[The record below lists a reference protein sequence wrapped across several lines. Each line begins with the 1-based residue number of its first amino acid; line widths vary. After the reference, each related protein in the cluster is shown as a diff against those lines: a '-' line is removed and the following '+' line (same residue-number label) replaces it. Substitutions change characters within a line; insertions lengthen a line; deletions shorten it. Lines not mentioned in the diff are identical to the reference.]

1 MNKKTLRDIDVDGK
15 RVLVRVDFNV
25 PLHIDTGTISDDT
38 RIRKVL
44 PTIKYLTDKE
54 AKVILCSHLGRPGG
68 KVVDGLRLAPVAKR
82 LSEILGSPVEMAM
95 DCIGPQV
102 EEAVDMLKGG
112 SILLLENLRFHPEEE
127 TNDSGFAEALARL
140 ADVFVNDAFGTA
152 HRTHASTVGVTKY
165 LPAVAGLLMEKEIYV
180 MDKALNDP
188 ERPFTAL
195 IGGAKIN
202 SKIGVLEYILDKVD
216 SLLIAGGMSSTF
228 LKALQY
234 DVGQSS
240 VKDEK
245 EDKVDLARL
254 LIGKAA
260 EKGVHLLLP
269 SDVVVADKFA
279 SDAKSRTVSVD
290 NIPASWY
297 IMDIGPRTIELFE
310 AKLRK
315 SKTIIWNGPVGVFE
329 FPKFSKGTEAM
340 ANVLAGLDSTT
351 VIGGGSTAEAVVEM
365 GLADKMSHISTGGG
379 ASLKFLEGKTLPG
392 VVVLQDK
399 EAG

>member
-1 MNKKTLRDIDVDGK
+1 MNKKTLRDIDVNGK

-25 PLHIDTGTISDDT
+25 PLDIDTGTISDDT
-38 RIRKVL
+38 RIREVL

-68 KVVDGLRLAPVAKR
+68 KVVDGLRLAPVARR
-82 LSEILGSPVEMAM
+82 LSEILASPVEMAV

-102 EEAVDMLKGG
+102 EEAVDRLKGG
-112 SILLLENLRFHPEEE
+112 GILLLENLRFHSEEE
-127 TNDSGFAEALARL
+127 TNDSGFAEELARL

-152 HRTHASTVGVTKY
+152 HRAHASTVGVTKY
-165 LPAVAGLLMEKEIYV
+165 LPAVAGLLMEKEINI

-188 ERPFTAL
+188 ESPLAAL

-202 SKIGVLEYILDKVD
+202 SKIGILENIIDKVD

-228 LKALQY
+228 LRALQY
-234 DVGQSS
+234 NVGQSS

-245 EDKVDLARL
+245 EDKVGLAKL
-254 LIGKAA
+254 LMEKAA
-260 EKGVHLLLP
+260 EKGVPLLLP
-269 SDVVVADKFA
+269 IDVVVADTFA
-279 SDAKSRTVSVD
+279 SDARSRTVSVD
-290 NIPASWY
+290 NVPTSWY

-310 AKLRK
+310 AELRN

-340 ANVLAGLDSTT
+340 TNVLAGLDATT

>member
-1 MNKKTLRDIDVDGK
+1 MNKKTLRDIDVNGK
-15 RVLVRVDFNV
+15 RVLVRVDLNV
-25 PLHIDTGTISDDT
+25 PLDIDTGTISDDT
-38 RIRKVL
+38 RILEVL
-44 PTIKYLTDKE
+44 PTIKYLTDRE

-68 KVVDGLRLAPVAKR
+68 KVVDGLRLAPVARR
-82 LSEILGSPVEMAM
+82 LSEILASPVRMAV

-102 EEAVDMLKGG
+102 EEAVDRLKERG
-112 SILLLENLRFHPEEE
+112 ILLLENLRFHPEEE
-127 TNDSGFAEALARL
+127 ANDSGFAEALARL
-140 ADVFVNDAFGTA
+140 ADVYVNDAFGTA

-165 LPAVAGLLMEKEIYV
+165 LPAVAGLLMEKEINV

-188 ERPFTAL
+188 ERPFAAL

-228 LKALQY
+228 LRALQY

-240 VKDEK
+240 VK
-245 EDKVDLARL
+245 EDKVGLAKL
-254 LIGKAA
+254 LMEKAA

-279 SDAKSRTVSVD
+279 SDARSRTVSVD

-329 FPKFSKGTEAM
+329 FSKFSKGTEAM
-340 ANVLAGLDSTT
+340 ANVLAGLDATT
-351 VIGGGSTAEAVVEM
+351 VIGGGSTAEAIVEM

-392 VVVLQDK
+392 VAVLQDK
-399 EAG
+399 ETG

>member
-1 MNKKTLRDIDVDGK
+1 MNKKTLRDIDVNGK
-15 RVLVRVDFNV
+15 RVLVRVDLNV
-25 PLHIDTGTISDDT
+25 PLDIDTGTISDDT
-38 RIRKVL
+38 RIREVL
-44 PTIKYLTDKE
+44 PTIKYLTDKG

-68 KVVDGLRLAPVAKR
+68 KVVDGLRLAPVARR
-82 LSEILGSPVEMAM
+82 LSEMLASPVEMAV

-102 EEAVDMLKGG
+102 EEAVDRLKGG
-112 SILLLENLRFHPEEE
+112 GILLLENLRFHPEEE
-127 TNDSGFAEALARL
+127 TNDSGFAEELARL
-140 ADVFVNDAFGTA
+140 ADVFINDAFGTA

-165 LPAVAGLLMEKEIYV
+165 LPAVAGLLMEKEINI

-188 ERPFTAL
+188 ERPLAAL

-202 SKIGVLEYILDKVD
+202 SKIGILENIIDKVD

-234 DVGQSS
+234 NVGQSS

-245 EDKVDLARL
+245 EDKVGLAKL
-254 LIGKAA
+254 LIEKAA
-260 EKGVHLLLP
+260 EKGVPLLLP

-279 SDAKSRTVSVD
+279 SDATSMTVSVD
-290 NIPASWY
+290 NVPTSWY

-310 AKLRK
+310 DKLRN

-329 FPKFSKGTEAM
+329 FPKFGKGTEAM
-340 ANVLAGLDSTT
+340 ANVLASLDATT
-351 VIGGGSTAEAVVEM
+351 IIGGGSTAEAVVEM

>member
-1 MNKKTLRDIDVDGK
+1 MNKKTLRDIDINGK

-25 PLHIDTGTISDDT
+25 PLDMDTGTISDDT
-38 RIRKVL
+38 RIREVL

-68 KVVDGLRLAPVAKR
+68 KVVDGLRLAPVARR
-82 LSEILGSPVEMAM
+82 LSEILASPVEMAV

-102 EEAVDMLKGG
+102 KDAVDRLKGG
-112 SILLLENLRFHPEEE
+112 GILLLENLRFHPEEE
-127 TNDSGFAEALARL
+127 TNDSGFAEELARL
-140 ADVFVNDAFGTA
+140 ADIFINDAFGTA

-165 LPAVAGLLMEKEIYV
+165 LPAVAGLLMEKEINI

-188 ERPFTAL
+188 ERPFAAL

-202 SKIGVLEYILDKVD
+202 SKIGILENILDKVD

-228 LKALQY
+228 LRALQY
-234 DVGQSS
+234 NVGQSY

-245 EDKVDLARL
+245 EDKVGLAKL
-254 LIGKAA
+254 LMEKAA
-260 EKGVHLLLP
+260 EKGVPLLLP
-269 SDVVVADKFA
+269 IDVVVADTFA
-279 SDAKSRTVSVD
+279 SDAWSRTVSVD
-290 NIPASWY
+290 NVPTSWY

-310 AKLRK
+310 AELRK
-315 SKTIIWNGPVGVFE
+315 SKTVIWNGPVGVFE
-329 FPKFSKGTEAM
+329 FSKFSKGTEAM
-340 ANVLAGLDSTT
+340 ANVLAGLDATT

-365 GLADKMSHISTGGG
+365 GLTDKMSHISTGGG

>member
-1 MNKKTLRDIDVDGK
+1 MNKKTLRDIDVNGK

-25 PLHIDTGTISDDT
+25 PLDIDTGTISDDT
-38 RIRKVL
+38 RIREVL

-68 KVVDGLRLAPVAKR
+68 KVVDGLRLAPVARR
-82 LSEILGSPVEMAM
+82 LSEILSSPVEMAV

-102 EEAVDMLKGG
+102 EEAVDRLEGG
-112 SILLLENLRFHPEEE
+112 GILLLENLRFHPEEE
-127 TNDSGFAEALARL
+127 TNDSGFAEELARL
-140 ADVFVNDAFGTA
+140 ADIFINDAFGTA

-165 LPAVAGLLMEKEIYV
+165 LPAVAGLLMEKEINI

-188 ERPFTAL
+188 ERPLAAL

-202 SKIGVLEYILDKVD
+202 SKIGILENIIDKVD

-228 LKALQY
+228 LRALQY
-234 DVGQSS
+234 NVGQSS

-245 EDKVDLARL
+245 EDKVGLAKL
-254 LIGKAA
+254 LIEKAA
-260 EKGVHLLLP
+260 EKGVPLLLP
-269 SDVVVADKFA
+269 SDVVVADRFA
-279 SDAKSRTVSVD
+279 SDARSRTVSVD
-290 NIPASWY
+290 NVPTSWY

-310 AKLRK
+310 TELRK

-329 FPKFSKGTEAM
+329 FSKFSEGTEAM
-340 ANVLAGLDSTT
+340 ANVLTDLDATT

-365 GLADKMSHISTGGG
+365 GLTDKMSHISTGGG

>member
-1 MNKKTLRDIDVDGK
+1 MNKQTLRDIDVNGK

-25 PLHIDTGTISDDT
+25 PLDLDTGTISDDT
-38 RIRKVL
+38 RIREVL

-68 KVVDGLRLAPVAKR
+68 KVVDGLRLAPVARR
-82 LSEILGSPVEMAM
+82 LSEILSSPVEMAV

-102 EEAVDMLKGG
+102 EEAVDRLKGG
-112 SILLLENLRFHPEEE
+112 GILLLENLRFHPEEE
-127 TNDSGFAEALARL
+127 TNDYSFAEELARL
-140 ADVFVNDAFGTA
+140 ADIFINDAFGTA

-165 LPAVAGLLMEKEIYV
+165 LPAVAGLLMEKEINI

-188 ERPFTAL
+188 ERPLAAL

-202 SKIGVLEYILDKVD
+202 SKIGILENIIDKVD

-228 LKALQY
+228 LRALQY
-234 DVGQSS
+234 NVGQSS

-245 EDKVDLARL
+245 EDKVGLAKL
-254 LIGKAA
+254 LIEKAA
-260 EKGVHLLLP
+260 EKRVPLLLP
-269 SDVVVADKFA
+269 SDVVVADRFA
-279 SDAKSRTVSVD
+279 SDARSRTVSVD
-290 NIPASWY
+290 NVPTSWY

-310 AKLRK
+310 TELRK

-329 FPKFSKGTEAM
+329 FSKFSKGTEAM
-340 ANVLAGLDSTT
+340 ANVLAGLDATT

-365 GLADKMSHISTGGG
+365 GLANKMSHISTGGG

>member
-25 PLHIDTGTISDDT
+25 PLDIDTGTLSDDT
-38 RIRKVL
+38 RIREVL

-68 KVVDGLRLAPVAKR
+68 KVVDGLRLAPVARR
-82 LSEILGSPVEMAM
+82 LSEILASPVVMVV

-102 EEAVDMLKGG
+102 EEAVDRLKGG
-112 SILLLENLRFHPEEE
+112 GILLLENLRFHPEEE
-127 TNDSGFAEALARL
+127 INDSGFAEALARL
-140 ADVFVNDAFGTA
+140 ADVYVNDAFGTA

-165 LPAVAGLLMEKEIYV
+165 LPAVAGLLMEKEINI

-188 ERPFTAL
+188 ERPLAAL

-202 SKIGVLEYILDKVD
+202 SKIGILENIIDKVD

-228 LKALQY
+228 LRALQY
-234 DVGQSS
+234 NVGQSS

-245 EDKVDLARL
+245 EDKVSLAKL
-254 LIGKAA
+254 LIEKAA
-260 EKGVHLLLP
+260 EKGVPLLLP

-279 SDAKSRTVSVD
+279 SDARSRTVSVD
-290 NIPASWY
+290 NVPTSWY

-310 AKLRK
+310 ATLCK

-340 ANVLAGLDSTT
+340 ANVLAGLDATT
-351 VIGGGSTAEAVVEM
+351 VIGGGSTAEAIVEM

>member
-1 MNKKTLRDIDVDGK
+1 MNKKTLRDIDVNGK
-15 RVLVRVDFNV
+15 RVLVRVDLNV
-25 PLHIDTGTISDDT
+25 PLDIDTGTISDDT
-38 RIRKVL
+38 RILEVL
-44 PTIKYLTDKE
+44 PTIKYLTDRE

-68 KVVDGLRLAPVAKR
+68 KVVDGLRLAPVARR
-82 LSEILGSPVEMAM
+82 LSEILASPVGMAV

-102 EEAVDMLKGG
+102 EEAVDTLKGG
-112 SILLLENLRFHPEEE
+112 GILLLENLRFHPEEE
-127 TNDSGFAEALARL
+127 ANDSGFAEALARL
-140 ADVFVNDAFGTA
+140 ADVYVNDAFGTA

-165 LPAVAGLLMEKEIYV
+165 LPAVAGLLMEKEINV

-188 ERPFTAL
+188 ERPFAAL

-228 LKALQY
+228 LRALQY

-240 VKDEK
+240 VK
-245 EDKVDLARL
+245 EDKVVLAKL
-254 LIGKAA
+254 LMEKAA

-279 SDAKSRTVSVD
+279 SDARSRTVSVD

-297 IMDIGPRTIELFE
+297 IMDIGPRTVELFE

-329 FPKFSKGTEAM
+329 FSKFSKGTEAM
-340 ANVLAGLDSTT
+340 ANVLAGLDATT
-351 VIGGGSTAEAVVEM
+351 VIGGGSTAEAIVEM

>member
-1 MNKKTLRDIDVDGK
+1 MNKKTLRDIDVNGK
-15 RVLVRVDFNV
+15 RVLVRVDLNV
-25 PLHIDTGTISDDT
+25 PLDIDTGTISDDT
-38 RIRKVL
+38 RILEVL
-44 PTIKYLTDKE
+44 PTIKYLTDRE

-68 KVVDGLRLAPVAKR
+68 KVVDGLRLAPVARR
-82 LSEILGSPVEMAM
+82 LSEILASPVGMAV

-102 EEAVDMLKGG
+102 EEAVDRLKGG
-112 SILLLENLRFHPEEE
+112 GILLLENLRFHPEEE

-140 ADVFVNDAFGTA
+140 ADVYVDDAFGTA

-165 LPAVAGLLMEKEIYV
+165 LPAVAGLLMEKEINV

-188 ERPFTAL
+188 ERPFAAL

-228 LKALQY
+228 LRALQY

-240 VKDEK
+240 VK
-245 EDKVDLARL
+245 EDKVGLAKL
-254 LIGKAA
+254 LMEKAA

-279 SDAKSRTVSVD
+279 SDARSRTVSVD

-329 FPKFSKGTEAM
+329 FSKFSKGTEAM
-340 ANVLAGLDSTT
+340 ANVLAGLDATT
-351 VIGGGSTAEAVVEM
+351 VIGGGSTAEAIVEM

>member
-1 MNKKTLRDIDVDGK
+1 MNKKTLRDIDVNGK
-15 RVLVRVDFNV
+15 RVLVRVDLNV
-25 PLHIDTGTISDDT
+25 PLDVDTGTISDDT
-38 RIRKVL
+38 RIREVL

-68 KVVDGLRLAPVAKR
+68 KVVDGLRLAPVAR
-82 LSEILGSPVEMAM
+82 HLSDILASPVEMAV

-102 EEAVDMLKGG
+102 EEAVDRLKDGD
-112 SILLLENLRFHPEEE
+112 ILLLENLRFHPEEE
-127 TNDSGFAEALARL
+127 TNDSGFAEELARL
-140 ADVFVNDAFGTA
+140 ADVFINDAFGTA
-152 HRTHASTVGVTKY
+152 HRTHASIVGVTKY
-165 LPAVAGLLMEKEIYV
+165 LPAVAGLLMEKEINI

-188 ERPFTAL
+188 ERPLAAL

-202 SKIGVLEYILDKVD
+202 SKIGILENIVDKVD

-228 LKALQY
+228 LRALQY
-234 DVGQSS
+234 NVGQSS

-245 EDKVDLARL
+245 EDKVGLAKL
-254 LIGKAA
+254 LIEKAA
-260 EKGVHLLLP
+260 EKGVPLLLP
-269 SDVVVADKFA
+269 SDVVVANRFA
-279 SDAKSRTVSVD
+279 SDARSTTVSVD
-290 NIPASWY
+290 NVPTSWY

-310 AKLRK
+310 TELRK

-329 FPKFSKGTEAM
+329 FSKFSKGTEAM
-340 ANVLAGLDSTT
+340 ANVLAGLDATT

-379 ASLKFLEGKTLPG
+379 ASLKLLEGKTLPG

>member
-1 MNKKTLRDIDVDGK
+1 MNKKTLRDIDVNGK

-25 PLHIDTGTISDDT
+25 PLDIDTGTISDDT
-38 RIRKVL
+38 RIREVL

-68 KVVDGLRLAPVAKR
+68 KVVDGLRLAPVARR
-82 LSEILGSPVEMAM
+82 LSEILSSPVEMAV

-102 EEAVDMLKGG
+102 EEAVARLKGG
-112 SILLLENLRFHPEEE
+112 GILLLENLRFHPEEE
-127 TNDSGFAEALARL
+127 TNDSGFAEELARL
-140 ADVFVNDAFGTA
+140 ADIFINDAFGTA

-165 LPAVAGLLMEKEIYV
+165 LPAVAGLLMEKEINI

-188 ERPFTAL
+188 ERPLAAL

-202 SKIGVLEYILDKVD
+202 SKIGILENIIDKVD

-228 LKALQY
+228 LRALQY
-234 DVGQSS
+234 NVGQSS

-245 EDKVDLARL
+245 EDKVGLAKL
-254 LIGKAA
+254 LIEKAA
-260 EKGVHLLLP
+260 EKGVPLLLP
-269 SDVVVADKFA
+269 SDVVVADRFA
-279 SDAKSRTVSVD
+279 SDARSRTVSVD
-290 NIPASWY
+290 NVPTSWY

-310 AKLRK
+310 TELRK

-329 FPKFSKGTEAM
+329 FSKFSKGTEAI
-340 ANVLAGLDSTT
+340 ANVLAGLDATT

-365 GLADKMSHISTGGG
+365 GLANKMSHISTGGG

>member
-1 MNKKTLRDIDVDGK
+1 MNKKTLRDIDVYGK
-15 RVLVRVDFNV
+15 RVLVRVDLNV
-25 PLHIDTGTISDDT
+25 PLDADTGTISDDT
-38 RIRKVL
+38 RILSVI

-54 AKVILCSHLGRPGG
+54 ARVILCSHLGRPGG
-68 KVVDGLRLAPVAKR
+68 KLVDGLRLAPVAKR
-82 LSEILGSPVEMAM
+82 LSEILASPVEMAV

-102 EEAVDMLKGG
+102 EEAVGRLKAGD
-112 SILLLENLRFHPEEE
+112 ILLLENLRFHPEEE
-127 TNDSGFAEALARL
+127 ANDPSFAEALSRL
-140 ADVFVNDAFGTA
+140 ADVYVNDAFGTA

-165 LPAVAGLLMEKEIYV
+165 LPAVAGLLMEKEINV

-188 ERPFTAL
+188 ERPFAAL

-228 LKALQY
+228 LRALHY

-240 VKDEK
+240 VKDDK
-245 EDKVDLARL
+245 EDKVGLAKL
-254 LIGKAA
+254 LMEKAA

-269 SDVVVADKFA
+269 SDVVVADKFSA
-279 SDAKSRTVSVD
+279 NSRSRTVSVD
-290 NIPASWY
+290 NVPASWY

-315 SKTIIWNGPVGVFE
+315 NKTIIWNGPVGVFE
-329 FPKFSKGTEAM
+329 FPKFSMGTRAM
-340 ANVLAGLDSTT
+340 ANVMAGLDVTT
-351 VIGGGSTAEAVVEM
+351 VIGGGSTAEAIVEM

>member
-25 PLHIDTGTISDDT
+25 PLDIDTGTISDDT
-38 RIRKVL
+38 RIREVL

-68 KVVDGLRLAPVAKR
+68 KVVDGLKLAPVARR
-82 LSEILGSPVEMAM
+82 LSEILASPVVMVV

-102 EEAVDMLKGG
+102 EEAVDRLKGG
-112 SILLLENLRFHPEEE
+112 GILLLENLRFHPEEE
-127 TNDSGFAEALARL
+127 INDSGFAKALARL
-140 ADVFVNDAFGTA
+140 ADVYVNDAFGTA

-165 LPAVAGLLMEKEIYV
+165 LPAVAGLLMEKEINI

-188 ERPFTAL
+188 ERPLAAL

-202 SKIGVLEYILDKVD
+202 SKIGILENIIDKVD

-228 LKALQY
+228 LRALQY
-234 DVGQSS
+234 NVGQSS

-245 EDKVDLARL
+245 EDKVGLAKL
-254 LIGKAA
+254 LIEKAA
-260 EKGVHLLLP
+260 EKGVPLLLP

-279 SDAKSRTVSVD
+279 SDARSRTVSVD
-290 NIPASWY
+290 NVPTSWY

-310 AKLRK
+310 ATLCK

-340 ANVLAGLDSTT
+340 ANVLAGLDATT
-351 VIGGGSTAEAVVEM
+351 VIGGGSTAEAIVEM

>member
-1 MNKKTLRDIDVDGK
+1 MNKKTLRDIDVNGK
-15 RVLVRVDFNV
+15 RVLVRVDLNV
-25 PLHIDTGTISDDT
+25 PLDIDTGTISDDT
-38 RIRKVL
+38 RIREVL

-68 KVVDGLRLAPVAKR
+68 KVVDGLRLAPVARR
-82 LSEILGSPVEMAM
+82 LSEILASPVEMAV

-102 EEAVDMLKGG
+102 EEAVDRLKDGD
-112 SILLLENLRFHPEEE
+112 ILLLENLRFHTEEE
-127 TNDSGFAEALARL
+127 TNDSGFAEELARL
-140 ADVFVNDAFGTA
+140 ADVFINDAFGTA
-152 HRTHASTVGVTKY
+152 HREHASTVGVTKY
-165 LPAVAGLLMEKEIYV
+165 LPAVAGLLMEKEINI

-188 ERPFTAL
+188 ERPLAAL

-202 SKIGVLEYILDKVD
+202 SKIGILENIIDKVD

-228 LKALQY
+228 LRALQY
-234 DVGQSS
+234 NVGQSS

-245 EDKVDLARL
+245 EDKVGLAKL
-254 LIGKAA
+254 LIEKAA
-260 EKGVHLLLP
+260 EKGVPLLLP
-269 SDVVVADKFA
+269 SDVVVANRFA
-279 SDAKSRTVSVD
+279 SDARSTTVSVD
-290 NIPASWY
+290 NVPTSWY

-310 AKLRK
+310 AELRK

-329 FPKFSKGTEAM
+329 FSKFSKGTEAM
-340 ANVLAGLDSTT
+340 ANVLAGLDAIT

>member
-25 PLHIDTGTISDDT
+25 PLDIDTGTISDDT
-38 RIRKVL
+38 RIREVL

-68 KVVDGLRLAPVAKR
+68 KVVDGLRLAPVARR
-82 LSEILGSPVEMAM
+82 LSEILASPVVMVV

-102 EEAVDMLKGG
+102 EEAVDRLKGG
-112 SILLLENLRFHPEEE
+112 GILLLENLRFHPEEE
-127 TNDSGFAEALARL
+127 INDSGFAEALARL
-140 ADVFVNDAFGTA
+140 ADVYVNDAFGTA

-165 LPAVAGLLMEKEIYV
+165 LPAVAGLLME
-180 MDKALNDP
+180 
-188 ERPFTAL
+188 ERPLAAL

-202 SKIGVLEYILDKVD
+202 SKIGILENIIDKVD

-228 LKALQY
+228 LRALQY
-234 DVGQSS
+234 NVGQSS

-245 EDKVDLARL
+245 EDKVSLAKL
-254 LIGKAA
+254 LIEKAA
-260 EKGVHLLLP
+260 EKGVPLLLP

-279 SDAKSRTVSVD
+279 SDARSRTVSVD
-290 NIPASWY
+290 NVPTSWY

-310 AKLRK
+310 ATLCK

-340 ANVLAGLDSTT
+340 ANVLAGLDATT
-351 VIGGGSTAEAVVEM
+351 VIGGGSTAEAIVEM

>member
-1 MNKKTLRDIDVDGK
+1 MNKKTLRDIDVNGK

-25 PLHIDTGTISDDT
+25 PLDIDTGTISDDT
-38 RIRKVL
+38 RIREVL

-68 KVVDGLRLAPVAKR
+68 KVADGLRLAPVARR
-82 LSEILGSPVEMAM
+82 LSEILASPVEMAV

-102 EEAVDMLKGG
+102 EEAVDRLKGG
-112 SILLLENLRFHPEEE
+112 GILLLENLRFHTEEE
-127 TNDSGFAEALARL
+127 TNDSGFAEELARL
-140 ADVFVNDAFGTA
+140 ADVFINDAFGTA

-165 LPAVAGLLMEKEIYV
+165 LPAVAGLLMEKELNI

-188 ERPFTAL
+188 ERPLAAL

-202 SKIGVLEYILDKVD
+202 SKIGILENIIDKVD

-228 LKALQY
+228 LRALQY
-234 DVGQSS
+234 NVGQSS

-245 EDKVDLARL
+245 EDKVGLAKL
-254 LIGKAA
+254 LIEKAA
-260 EKGVHLLLP
+260 EKGVPLLLP
-269 SDVVVADKFA
+269 SDVVVANRFA
-279 SDAKSRTVSVD
+279 SDARSTTVSVD
-290 NIPASWY
+290 NVPTNWY

-310 AKLRK
+310 AELRK

-329 FPKFSKGTEAM
+329 YSKFSKGTEAM
-340 ANVLAGLDSTT
+340 ANVLAGLDATT

>member
-1 MNKKTLRDIDVDGK
+1 MNKKTLRDIDVNGK

-25 PLHIDTGTISDDT
+25 PLDLDTGTISDDT
-38 RIRKVL
+38 RIREVL

-68 KVVDGLRLAPVAKR
+68 KVVDGLRLAPVARR
-82 LSEILGSPVEMAM
+82 LSEILSSPVEMAV

-102 EEAVDMLKGG
+102 EEAVDRLKGG
-112 SILLLENLRFHPEEE
+112 GILLLENLRFHPEEE
-127 TNDSGFAEALARL
+127 TNDSGFAEELARL
-140 ADVFVNDAFGTA
+140 ADIFINYAFGTA

-165 LPAVAGLLMEKEIYV
+165 LPAVAGLLMEKEINI

-188 ERPFTAL
+188 ERPLAAL

-202 SKIGVLEYILDKVD
+202 SKIGILENIIDKVD

-228 LKALQY
+228 LRALQY
-234 DVGQSS
+234 NVGQSS

-245 EDKVDLARL
+245 EDKVGLAKL
-254 LIGKAA
+254 LIEKAA
-260 EKGVHLLLP
+260 EKGVPLLLP
-269 SDVVVADKFA
+269 SDVVVADRFA
-279 SDAKSRTVSVD
+279 SDARSRTVSVD
-290 NIPASWY
+290 NVPTSWY

-310 AKLRK
+310 TELRK

-329 FPKFSKGTEAM
+329 FSKFSKGTEAI
-340 ANVLAGLDSTT
+340 ANVLAGLDATT

-365 GLADKMSHISTGGG
+365 GLANKMSHISTGGG